1 MGGITRKRQALYFA
15 FFISFS
21 LAFGIL
27 DYYIPMGISAV
38 LTFTNYDPL
47 TLSSSGYQFTG
58 ISNFINLVHDNIF
71 WISLKN
77 TLIYTVLVM
86 PITLILS
93 FFVAIGVN
101 KKTKLNYILRL
112 FYIMPL
118 VTSSVAISLIWMWI
132 FAPNYG
138 LVNTLLSELH
148 LGTPNWLSDPHFAIF
163 ALVIVG
169 IWMSIGYYTVLFIA
183 GLQNIPEEYYEA
195 ARIDG
200 ATKRDLLFHIT
211 IPLLTPM
218 IFFVLIMLTITTF
231 QFFATIF
238 MMTSGGPGYAT
249 YSLVF
254 YIYEAG
260 FYWYKMGYA
269 ITISWVL
276 YAILMTFSAIQFK
289 TQRKWVFYD

>member
-1 MGGITRKRQALYFA
+1 MGGITRKRQAFYFA
-15 FFISFS
+15 LFISFS

-38 LTFTNYDPL
+38 LTFTNYNPL
-47 TLSSSGYQFTG
+47 TLLSSGYQFTG

-77 TLIYTVLVM
+77 TLIYTALVM
-86 PITLILS
+86 PITLVIS
-93 FFVAIGVN
+93 FFVAVGLN

-138 LVNTLLSELH
+138 LLSIVLSKLH
-148 LGTPNWLSDPHFAIF
+148 LGAPQWLSDPHFAIF

-200 ATKRDLLFHIT
+200 ATKIDLLFHIT

-218 IFFVLIMLTITTF
+218 IFFVLIMLTIGTF
-231 QFFATIF
+231 QLFDTIF
-238 MMTSGGPGYAT
+238 MMTGGGPGYAT

-254 YIYEAG
+254 YVYEAG

-276 YAILMTFSAIQFK
+276 YAILMAFSVSQFK
-289 TQRKWVFYD
+289 LQRKWVFYD